1 MWRILFPGI
10 LAATLGLLTIQDA
23 GIPITR
29 KLAGKA
35 DLTFKYTGAEFYT
48 IADHPE
54 LSIEIQTENQDTFSV
69 EPKGADVEIHA
80 IAVAKDSYILMLG
93 KEEQLRNELSGT
105 TAKFDGNPVVLR
117 GLDAVIAD
125 DPKTIPPIVVAVP
138 PAANLRAG
146 TMESMLEDDMKT
158 IGMPGTAHFLAA
170 KNLNVAERLDKK
182 IELFFPPVP
191 KTPVKVGDRWNS
203 WQVAGTIGAKKIRV
217 DFVSVV
223 ESASA
228 EKIVIQ
234 QSGKPAFAKADD
246 PAASSDG
253 IEYTLDTEKSYFSSK
268 VTILPKDGLI
278 ETREGELMVVFSAKK
293 EGDKAEAKAKTA
305 TAKIW
310 SKLERVRK

>member
-1 MWRILFPGI
+1 MWRILFPG
-10 LAATLGLLTIQDA
+10 LLLATLGFLTVQDA

-35 DLTFKYTGAEFYT
+35 DLTFKITGAEFYT

-54 LSIEIQTENQDTFSV
+54 LSIEIQTETTNTFAA
-69 EPKGADVEIHA
+69 EPKGADIEIQSIA
-80 IAVAKDSYILMLG
+80 IAKDSFVILLG
-93 KEEQLRNELSGT
+93 KEEQLRNDSSGT
-105 TAKFDGNPVVLR
+105 TAKLDGNPVVLR

-138 PAANLRAG
+138 PAANLLAG
-146 TMESMLEDDMKT
+146 TVQGILEDDMKKV
-158 IGMPGTAHFLAA
+158 GMPGTAHFLAA

-223 ESASA
+223 ESATA

-246 PAASSDG
+246 PAASSEG
-253 IEYTLDTEKSYFSSK
+253 IEYTLDAEKSYFSSK
-268 VTILPKDGLI
+268 VVISPKDGII

-293 EGDKAEAKAKTA
+293 EGDKAEAKTA

-310 SKLERVRK
+310 SKLERVKK

>member
-1 MWRILFPGI
+1 MWRILCPG
-10 LAATLGLLTIQDA
+10 LLLATLGFLTVQDA
-23 GIPITR
+23 GVPVTR

-35 DLTFKYTGAEFYT
+35 DLTFKFTGAEFYT

-54 LSIEIQTENQDTFSV
+54 LSIEIQSENSDTFSV
-69 EPKGADVEIHA
+69 EPKGTDVEIHA
-80 IAVAKDSYILMLG
+80 IAVAKDSYVLLLG

-105 TAKFDGNPVVLR
+105 AAKLNGNPIVLR
-117 GLDAVIAD
+117 GLEAVIAD
-125 DPKTIPPIVVAVP
+125 DPKTIPPIVVALP

-146 TMESMLEDDMKT
+146 TMESMLDDDMKK
-158 IGMPGTAHFLAA
+158 IGMPGAAHFFAA
-170 KNLNVAERLDKK
+170 KNLNVAERLDRK

-203 WQVAGTIGAKKIRV
+203 WQVAGTIGTKKIRI

-268 VTILPKDGLI
+268 VTISPKDGLI
-278 ETREGELMVVFSAKK
+278 EAREGELMIVFSAKK
-293 EGDKAEAKAKTA
+293 EGDKADAKTA

-310 SKLERVRK
+310 SKIERVKK